1 MTRAPT
7 SPGGAGHRPD
17 SCRVGSRSTLA
28 PRKVRCLNE
37 LQLLIA
43 AGEAAA
49 SVEELPF
56 GVSELID
63 AAEEILV
70 ITPTLPG
77 RLEWLASATD
87 RAREQADER
96 LRTVLGQ
103 LEQTG
108 TGAEGEVGSDDPL
121 EAIADAVRVFSPDH
135 LLIALRAGE
144 KAGWQERR
152 LLEQIQERFALPM
165 TVFSVSG
172 P

>member
-1 MTRAPT
+1 M
-7 SPGGAGHRPD
+7 S
-17 SCRVGSRSTLA
+17 S
-28 PRKVRCLNE
+28 K
-37 LQLLIA
+37 LLVA

-49 SVEELPF
+49 SVEEIPF

-103 LEQTG
+103 LEEIG

-152 LLEQIQERFALPM
+152 LLEQTQERFALPM